1 MTILQFLDKETIPTK
16 QITGVNSYTYNEYTI
31 HYLTLIKSV
40 MVYKGFNLVMEVKK
54 LKDLK
59 LILNK

>member
-1 MTILQFLDKETIPTK
+1 MTIPQYLDDNTTPTK
-16 QITGVNSYTYNEYTI
+16 QILGVKSYTHGEYTI

-59 LILNK
+59 FILDK